1 MIETMSDDVVRTQA
15 GIAADSPLNAV
26 LDTRADVLGM
36 TQATHDAALQPKDP
50 GGIPHVVRAA
60 LATRVARLHGE
71 SGLAAHY
78 EGLMRQARASAA
90 ISRLADPAFQG
101 DGDAKLTAVL
111 AFTDIATQAPRDATA
126 NDIAQLQQAG
136 VSDAD
141 IVRLA
146 ELNAFL
152 AYQIRLIAGLRLMKE
167 FAQ

>member
-1 MIETMSDDVVRTQA
+1 MIDDVVRTQA
-15 GIAADSPLNAV
+15 GIDAGSPLNTV
-26 LDTRADVLGM
+26 LETRSDVLEM

-60 LATRVARLHGE
+60 LATRIARLHQDA
-71 SGLAAHY
+71 GLAAHY

-90 ISRLADPAFQG
+90 ISRLADPAFEG
-101 DGDAKLTAVL
+101 GGDARLAAVL
-111 AFTDIATQAPRDATA
+111 AFTDRVTQSPKDAVAQDITA
-126 NDIAQLQQAG
+126 LQAAG
-136 VSDAD
+136 VSDDD

-167 FAQ
+167 TAR